1 MSERKHVSKLAV
13 ETTKGKLTIA
23 ERLKRGRRDYERWSK
38 KFETNPRL
46 KKIYE
51 EESAKMELWLQ

>member
-1 MSERKHVSKLAV
+1 MTERKQVSKQAAEIKKGRLTISERL
-13 ETTKGKLTIA
+13 E
-23 ERLKRGRRDYERWSK
+23 RGRRDYERWSK

-51 EESAKMELWLQ
+51 EESANMELWLQ